1 MYYEREGLNAILHW
15 QKYDQTY
22 AQKGPNEQHRPL
34 YLQIEGNPGS
44 TLRITDLYEYNIPKT
59 HIKKKKRFDYKVKS
73 RNHVHATY
81 TRVLST

>member
-1 MYYEREGLNAILHW
+1 MYYEREGLNGSLHW

-59 HIKKKKRFDYKVKS
+59 HIKKKKDSIIRSNQGTMFMQ
-73 RNHVHATY
+73 HIPEF
-81 TRVLST
+81 